1 MDRETGRGDFPELW
15 SPRLRMFLPS
25 VGTPLNHSVALDEQ
39 HGKSQMDIELGSA
52 GSSTAAAGE
61 SLFSRNGLRNGTRA
75 KSWSEDT
82 PSGSVDA
89 GPVVCWRQ
97 IDRSAR
103 ILISDSDPLEAE
115 FLRRQLL
122 SAGYRFFSITAD
134 SRGTLLRMREEQPDV
149 VLLDAG
155 LPGYGSL
162 DMLRVAGLDPVLQH
176 IPILLISRDLDGHL
190 RRQALEL
197 GASDFLRRPLDED
210 ELFPRVRNAIVVRR
224 HYQREMAEV
233 LRMEQQNEQLE
244 ITRRQL
250 ILCLAR
256 AAEHRD
262 QHTGN
267 HVVRV
272 GKYAVMIARQ
282 MRYPEDRL
290 NLLEQAAQLHDVGK
304 IGIPDAILFKPGRL
318 AEDEYELMKKH
329 CTLGRQIIDP
339 AGNRKTPYESGPN
352 SSPLLFLAATIAHS
366 HHERWDGTGYP
377 LGLSRTD
384 IPLEGRIVAVA
395 DVFDA
400 LASRRPYK
408 EPFSREACLEII
420 RQGRG
425 TQFDPEVVDAFMSC
439 LSEIDEVQR
448 RLMDQDEHCC

>member
-1 MDRETGRGDFPELW
+1 MDMKLGVEGVTASASNETGFDHSRTARGAGRQTAWLTENR
-15 SPRLRMFLPS
+15 SS
-25 VGTPLNHSVALDEQ
+25 A
-39 HGKSQMDIELGSA
+39 GSA
-52 GSSTAAAGE
+52 G
-61 SLFSRNGLRNGTRA
+61 
-75 KSWSEDT
+75 
-82 PSGSVDA
+82 PQ
-89 GPVVCWRQ
+89 VCWRQ
-97 IDRSAR
+97 VDRTAR
-103 ILISDSDPLEAE
+103 ILIADTDPLEAE
-115 FLRRQLL
+115 FLRRQLQA
-122 SAGYRFFSITAD
+122 AGYRFFSLTSDI
-134 SRGTLLRMREEQPDV
+134 RGTLMRMREEQPDV

-155 LPGYGSL
+155 LPGQGSL

-176 IPILLISRDLDGHL
+176 IPILLVSLDSDGHV

-197 GASDFLRRPLDED
+197 GASDFLRKPLDEE
-210 ELFPRVRNAIVVRR
+210 ELLPRVRNAIVVRR
-224 HYQREMAEV
+224 HYQREMAEA

-272 GKYAVMIARQ
+272 GRYAVMIARQ
-282 MRYPEDRL
+282 MGYPEDRL
-290 NLLEQAAQLHDVGK
+290 DLLEQAAQLHDVGK

-339 AGNRKTPYESGPN
+339 SGNRTLQSDGNAN

-377 LGLSRTD
+377 LGLSGTD

-425 TQFDPEVVDAFMSC
+425 SQFDPEVVDAFMAC
-439 LSEIDEVQR
+439 LGEIEEVQR
-448 RLMDQDEHCC
+448 VLMDRDEQSGC

>member
-1 MDRETGRGDFPELW
+1 
-15 SPRLRMFLPS
+15 
-25 VGTPLNHSVALDEQ
+25 
-39 HGKSQMDIELGSA
+39 MDINRSSA
-52 GSSTAAAGE
+52 GIPASAQGE
-61 SLFSRNGLRNGTRA
+61 TVFVRGHGLRGVSRG
-75 KSWSEDT
+75 KPWSEDACDD
-82 PSGSVDA
+82 PSDVS
-89 GPVVCWRQ
+89 PSVCWRQ
-97 IDRSAR
+97 IDRTAR
-103 ILISDSDPLEAE
+103 ILIADADPLEAE
-115 FLRRQLL
+115 FLRRQLHA
-122 SAGYRFFSITAD
+122 AGYRFFSTTSD
-134 SRGTLLRMREEQPDV
+134 CRGTLLKMREEQPDV
-149 VLLDAG
+149 VLLDAS
-155 LPGYGSL
+155 LPGHGSL
-162 DMLRVAGLDPVLQH
+162 DMLRVAGLDSVLQH
-176 IPILLISRDLDGHL
+176 IPILLISLDSDGHV

-197 GASDFLRRPLDED
+197 GASDFLRKPLDEE

-224 HYQREMAEV
+224 HYQREMAEA
-233 LRMEQQNEQLE
+233 LRMEQQSEQLE
-244 ITRRQL
+244 FTRRQL

-267 HVVRV
+267 HVIRV
-272 GKYAVMIARQ
+272 GRYAVMIARQ
-282 MRYPEDRL
+282 MGYPTDRL
-290 NLLEQAAQLHDVGK
+290 DLLEQAAQLHDVGK

-339 AGNRKTPYESGPN
+339 AGSRALNYDGNPS

-420 RQGRG
+420 SQGRG
-425 TQFDPEVVDAFMSC
+425 TQFDPDVVDAFMAC
-439 LSEIDEVQR
+439 LEPIEQVQR
-448 RLMDQDEHCC
+448 ALMDVDGHAV

>member
-1 MDRETGRGDFPELW
+1 MDIKR
-15 SPRLRMFLPS
+15 SS
-25 VGTPLNHSVALDEQ
+25 VGIPA
-39 HGKSQMDIELGSA
+39 SA
-52 GSSTAAAGE
+52 QGE
-61 SLFSRNGLRNGTRA
+61 AVFVRGHGLRGIMRE
-75 KSWSEDT
+75 KPWSEDACDE
-82 PSGSVDA
+82 PSDV
-89 GPVVCWRQ
+89 GPAVCWRQ
-97 IDRSAR
+97 IDCSAR
-103 ILISDSDPLEAE
+103 ILIAAADPLEAE
-115 FLRRQLL
+115 FLRRQLRA
-122 SAGYRFFSITAD
+122 AGYRFFFTTSD
-134 SRGTLLRMREEQPDV
+134 CRGTLLKMREEHPDV
-149 VLLDAG
+149 VLLDAS
-155 LPGYGSL
+155 LPGHGSL
-162 DMLRVAGLDPVLQH
+162 NLLRVAGLDSVLQH
-176 IPILLISRDLDGHL
+176 IPILLISLDSDGQV

-197 GASDFLRRPLDED
+197 GASDFLRKPLDEE

-224 HYQREMAEV
+224 HYQREMAEA
-233 LRMEQQNEQLE
+233 LRMEQQSEELE
-244 ITRRQL
+244 FTRRQL

-267 HVVRV
+267 HVIRV
-272 GKYAVMIARQ
+272 GRYAMMIARQ
-282 MRYPEDRL
+282 MGYPSDRL
-290 NLLEQAAQLHDVGK
+290 DLLEQAAQLHDVGK

-339 AGNRKTPYESGPN
+339 AGSRALNYDGTPS

-420 RQGRG
+420 SQGRG
-425 TQFDPEVVDAFMSC
+425 TQFDPDVVDAFMAC
-439 LSEIDEVQR
+439 LEPIEQVQR
-448 RLMDQDEHCC
+448 ALMDVDGHAV